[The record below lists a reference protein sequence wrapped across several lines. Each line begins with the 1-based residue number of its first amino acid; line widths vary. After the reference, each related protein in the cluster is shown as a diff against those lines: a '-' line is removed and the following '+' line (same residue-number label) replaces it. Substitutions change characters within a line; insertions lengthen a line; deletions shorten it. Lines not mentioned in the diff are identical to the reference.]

1 MNHPL
6 SWLYVPGDRPERFA
20 KAVASG
26 THVVIVDL
34 EDAVAPDHKDRARR
48 EALEFLADA
57 APASVEV
64 RVNHPDTPT
73 GRDDLAALADTAAL
87 RAIRV
92 PKIASASDV
101 ALVAAALAARTT
113 PLCCLIES
121 ALGVENAFAIACAP
135 RVTSI
140 ALGEADLAS
149 DLGTADPAGL
159 TWSRSRVIVAAR
171 AAGRPAPAQSVYLDI
186 GDLDGLLRTSRAG
199 RAMGFRGRAAVH
211 PRQIPV
217 IHEAYRPTK
226 QELADAVS
234 ILDALAHARERG
246 LGVVALSDGHMVDEA
261 LRRRAEDIV
270 ATAAILDGHRQVADR
285 EIADR

>member
-1 MNHPL
+1 VNRPL

-20 KAVASG
+20 KAAASG
-26 THVVIVDL
+26 AHVVIVDL
-34 EDAVAPDHKDRARR
+34 EDAVVADHKDRARR
-48 EALEFLADA
+48 EALAFLAGA

-64 RVNHPDTPT
+64 RVNGPDTSA
-73 GRDDLAALADTAAL
+73 GRDDLAAIADNAAL

-92 PKIASASDV
+92 PKITSASDV
-101 ALVAAALAARTT
+101 ASVSDASAARNT

-135 RVTSI
+135 RVGSI

-149 DLGTADPAGL
+149 DLGTADDAGL

-171 AAGRPAPAQSVYLDI
+171 AAGLPAPAQSVYLDI
-186 GDLDGLLRTSRAG
+186 RDLDGLLQTSRAG

-217 IHEAYRPTK
+217 IHEAYRPSDR
-226 QELADAVS
+226 ELADAVE
-234 ILDALAHARERG
+234 ILDALAQARERG
-246 LGVVALSDGHMVDEA
+246 LGVAALSSGHMVDEA

-270 ATAAILDGHRQVADR
+270 ATAASMDGHR
-285 EIADR
+285 

>member
-1 MNHPL
+1 VNRPL

-20 KAVASG
+20 KAAASG
-26 THVVIVDL
+26 AHVVIVDL
-34 EDAVAPDHKDRARR
+34 EDAVVADHKDRARR
-48 EALEFLADA
+48 EALAFLAGA

-64 RVNHPDTPT
+64 RVNGPDTPA
-73 GRDDLAALADTAAL
+73 GRDDLAAIADGAAL

-92 PKIASASDV
+92 PKITSASDV
-101 ALVAAALAARTT
+101 ALVSDASAARKTA
-113 PLCCLIES
+113 LCCLVES

-135 RVTSI
+135 RVGSI

-149 DLGTADPAGL
+149 DLGTADAAGL

-171 AAGRPAPAQSVYLDI
+171 AAGLPAPAQSVYLDI
-186 GDLDGLLRTSRAG
+186 GDLDGLLQTSRAG

-217 IHEAYRPTK
+217 IHEAYRPSK
-226 QELADAVS
+226 RELADAVAV
-234 ILDALAHARERG
+234 LGALAQAEERG
-246 LGVVALSDGHMVDEA
+246 LGVVAMSNGHMVDEA

-270 ATAAILDGHRQVADR
+270 ATAAMLDGDR
-285 EIADR
+285 

>member
-1 MNHPL
+1 MNRPL

-20 KAVASG
+20 KAAASG
-26 THVVIVDL
+26 AHVVIVDL
-34 EDAVAPDHKDRARR
+34 EDAVVADHKDRARR
-48 EALEFLADA
+48 EALAFLAGA

-64 RVNHPDTPT
+64 RVNGPDTPA
-73 GRDDLAALADTAAL
+73 GRDDLAAIADGAAL

-92 PKIASASDV
+92 PKITSASDV
-101 ALVAAALAARTT
+101 ALVSDASAARKTA
-113 PLCCLIES
+113 LCCLVES

-135 RVTSI
+135 RVGSI

-149 DLGTADPAGL
+149 DLGTADAAGL

-171 AAGRPAPAQSVYLDI
+171 AAGLPAPAQSVYLDI
-186 GDLDGLLRTSRAG
+186 GDLDGLLQTSRAG

-217 IHEAYRPTK
+217 IHEAYRPSK
-226 QELADAVS
+226 RELADAVAV
-234 ILDALAHARERG
+234 LGALAQAEERG
-246 LGVVALSDGHMVDEA
+246 LGVVAMSNGHMVDEA

-270 ATAAILDGHRQVADR
+270 ATAAMLDGDR
-285 EIADR
+285 